1 MATTAEW
8 PEPPGSTT
16 VPPPPPPELDDEL
29 EPPEE
34 EPQEDELS
42 ATAAALAAASA
53 LALAAAAALASRSA
67 ISFLSPPAV
76 PSSWAWSESTCVLAL
91 LALGDQPGRR
101 LAVGLERDAPV
112 VDLLAVHVGAC
123 AVLASFSVMRC
134 ITSSCVSRSSKVRD
148 AKTTSR
154 MPALSALY
162 TCVARAVRCSLATS
176 SLYSA
181 TLSR

>member
-34 EPQEDELS
+34 EPPEDVS

-53 LALAAAAALASRSA
+53 FALAAAAALAWRSA
-67 ISFLSPPAV
+67 ISSLSPPTV
-76 PSSWAWSESTCVLAL
+76 LSSWAWSASTSSL
-91 LALGDQPGRR
+91 LSSRCATSLTADLRSASRARR
-101 LAVGLERDAPV
+101 RSAISWRYTSA
-112 VDLLAVHVGAC
+112 AC
-123 AVLASFSVMRC
+123 AVVASFSVMRC
-134 ITSSCVSRSSKVRD
+134 ITSSCVSRSSKVCE

-154 MPALSALY
+154 MPVLSAM
-162 TCVARAVRCSLATS
+162 
-176 SLYSA
+176 
-181 TLSR
+181 